1 MDTYES
7 QSLRER
13 IGHALSATASRLE
26 SAVPIDEL
34 AVFLTLC
41 HEVCGSLDKNEASAM
56 HLVADA
62 ATASQLHELDGIVGL
77 AGKCMVI
84 GAVPD
89 RWSSFENIH
98 SEPLEGRVAARDRV
112 LLVLSDTHALALLGS
127 QEAGDRFDGI
137 WTADRAT
144 VSHILVALLG
154 AESGARSPLETTTTP
169 EAESANSSLVYRLM
183 NLQASTL
190 ANRNRAYAM
199 DKHDLISVLE
209 ILKAISAKR
218 RAHDILFVF
227 VEQIARVVEM
237 NRCSI
242 VRIWGSGRYGQVLAS
257 HEDASIQ
264 DRSIDLDK
272 YPELNRAVLQR
283 KKVVINDVSSDPL
296 TASFADAL
304 QGANIDALAVIPIV
318 LYDENVGSL
327 VLRAARKAA
336 PFTVREISFFEI
348 VAEAA
353 SNALERAHLFES
365 IQLANKRLEH
375 LATTD
380 GLTGLYN
387 HRYFRERLDG
397 ELERA
402 FRYRLPLSCLIFDVD
417 NFKSLNDTFGHLLGD
432 SVLKELAQHAS
443 GHIRKSDLI
452 ARYGG
457 EEFVVILP
465 QTDAEGAAT
474 EAERLRLEIERHTF
488 QGVPP
493 ERRVTVSIGAAA
505 LHHDVM
511 MNGDDL
517 LHAADKALYDAKK
530 NGKNRIEVH
539 TG

>member
-1 MDTYES
+1 LDTHES
-7 QSLRER
+7 HSLRER
-13 IGHALSATASRLE
+13 IAQALSATASRLE

-41 HEVCGSLDKNEASAM
+41 HEVCNSLGNDDLRGM
-56 HLVADA
+56 HFVADA
-62 ATASQLHELDGIVGL
+62 ATASQLHELDGLVEH
-77 AGKCMVI
+77 ASKCMVI
-84 GAVPD
+84 GDVPD
-89 RWSSFENIH
+89 RWSAFVNVHAES
-98 SEPLEGRVAARDRV
+98 LDGRMQQRDRILV
-112 LLVLSDTHALALLGS
+112 VLSPQHALALLGS
-127 QEAGDRFDGI
+127 QEDGGDRFDGI

-144 VSHILVALLG
+144 VAHIMVALLG
-154 AESGARSPLETTTTP
+154 AESAPQAPEDAVAP
-169 EAESANSSLVYRLM
+169 EAEFANSALVYRLM
-183 NLQASTL
+183 NLQANTL
-190 ANRNRAYAM
+190 ATRNRAYAM

-257 HEDASIQ
+257 HEDASVQ

-283 KKVVINDVSSDPL
+283 KKIVINDVASDPI
-296 TASFADAL
+296 TAEFASAL

-327 VLRAARKAA
+327 VLRAARKGTG
-336 PFTVREISFFEI
+336 FTLREISFFEI

-417 NFKSLNDTFGHLLGD
+417 NFKSLNDTYGHLLGD
-432 SVLKELAQHAS
+432 SVLKELAQHAQ

-465 QTDAEGAAT
+465 QTDSDGAAT
-474 EAERLRLEIERHTF
+474 EAERLRQEIERHTF
-488 QGVPP
+488 QGVPA
-493 ERRVTVSIGAAA
+493 ERRVTVSIGAATL
-505 LHHDVM
+505 LHDTM

-517 LHAADKALYDAKK
+517 LHAADKALYNAKN
-530 NGKNRIEVH
+530 NGKNRIEVY

>member
-1 MDTYES
+1 MDTHES
-7 QSLRER
+7 HSLRER
-13 IGHALSATASRLE
+13 IAQALSATASRLE

-34 AVFLTLC
+34 IVFLTLC
-41 HEVCGSLDKNEASAM
+41 HEVCGSLGEDEPGGV
-56 HLVADA
+56 HLIADA
-62 ATASQLHELDGIVGL
+62 ATASQLHELDELVQKASKCMIVGD
-77 AGKCMVI
+77 
-84 GAVPD
+84 VPD
-89 RWSSFENIH
+89 RWASLPNVHAES
-98 SEPLEGRVAARDRV
+98 LDGRMFPRDRV
-112 LLVLSDTHALALLGS
+112 LVVLSRQHALALLGS
-127 QEAGDRFDGI
+127 QEADDRFDGI

-144 VSHILVALLG
+144 VSHIMVALLG
-154 AESGARSPLETTTTP
+154 AESAPHSPDDAP
-169 EAESANSSLVYRLM
+169 AANAESANSSLVYRLM
-183 NLQASTL
+183 NLQANTL
-190 ANRNRAYAM
+190 ATRNRAYAM

-257 HEDASIQ
+257 HEDASVQ
-264 DRSIDLDK
+264 DRSIDLEK

-283 KKVVINDVSSDPL
+283 KKIVINDVASDPI
-296 TASFADAL
+296 TAVFADAL

-327 VLRAARKAA
+327 VLRAARKGTG
-336 PFTVREISFFEI
+336 FTLREISFFEI

-417 NFKSLNDTFGHLLGD
+417 NFKSLNDTYGHLLGD
-432 SVLKELAQHAS
+432 SVLKELAQHAQ

-465 QTDAEGAAT
+465 QTDSDGAAT

-488 QGVPP
+488 QGVPS
-493 ERRVTVSIGAAA
+493 ERRVTVSVGAAT
-505 LHHDVM
+505 LLHDVM

-517 LHAADKALYDAKK
+517 LHAADKALYNAKN
-530 NGKNRIEVH
+530 NGKNRIEVYVA
-539 TG
+539 